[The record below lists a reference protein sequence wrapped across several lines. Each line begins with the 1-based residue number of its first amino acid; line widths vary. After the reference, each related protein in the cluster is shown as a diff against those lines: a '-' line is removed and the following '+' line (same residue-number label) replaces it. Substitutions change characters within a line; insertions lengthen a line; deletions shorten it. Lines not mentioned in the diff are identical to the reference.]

1 MALHSKLLLRN
12 ASSDAADA
20 GTSSSDGEEG
30 SSNSIALEIE
40 ALLGKGVV
48 HYFPK
53 QLMQRINASELSFDP
68 DLMFCDS
75 KEFAASKAEHRAQ
88 QLQQQSPKLESTP
101 TSAAVGAAVSSVMML
116 ALALYVG
123 LGV

>member
-1 MALHSKLLLRN
+1 MRLRLR
-12 ASSDAADA
+12 S
-20 GTSSSDGEEG
+20 GQ
-30 SSNSIALEIE
+30 
-40 ALLGKGVV
+40 V

-75 KEFAASKAEHRAQ
+75 KEFAASEAEHRA
-88 QLQQQSPKLESTP
+88 LQQENLKPETTS
-101 TSAAVGAAVSSVMML
+101 TSAVVGAAVSSVLML